1 MPMAGT
7 MAEAGLAP
15 RSLAGL
21 RVLVTRPRHQ
31 SDGLVSL
38 IEGHGGVAVRFPV
51 IEVVPVED
59 PGSLQAVRE
68 AFASLGDDDMT
79 IFVSPNAVEHGLALA
94 GDAAG
99 IRGTVAAVGART
111 AAALEAAGRARV
123 VCPTEGASSEALLAL
138 PELAAAAVAGSRIL
152 IVRGEGGRPVLGD
165 TLSKRGARVAYAEV
179 YRRERPG
186 SDPAGVAELG
196 AGGGIDAIV
205 VTSVE
210 GFENLFSAL
219 GQASSAWLRDAG
231 YVVASQR
238 VGEHGR
244 ELGVAEMP
252 LVAAGAD
259 DEALLEA
266 LLRWR
271 GKHPDTGS

>member
-1 MPMAGT
+1 MAGP
-7 MAEAGLAP
+7 MAEAGPAP
-15 RSLAGL
+15 CSLAGL

-38 IEGHGGVAVRFPV
+38 IEGHGGVAVRFPA
-51 IEVVPVED
+51 IEILPVED
-59 PGSLQAVRE
+59 PGMLQAARE
-68 AFASLGDDDMT
+68 AFAALGDGDVT

-94 GDAAG
+94 GGAAG
-99 IRGTVAAVGART
+99 IHGTVAAVGART
-111 AAALEAAGRARV
+111 AAALEAAGRTRV
-123 VCPTEGASSEALLAL
+123 LCPAEGASSEALLAL
-138 PELAAAAVAGSRIL
+138 PELATAAVTGSRIL

-179 YRRERPG
+179 YRRECPG

-196 AGGGIDAIV
+196 AAGGIDAVV

-219 GQASSAWLRDAG
+219 GGASAAWLREAG
-231 YVVASQR
+231 YVVASRR

-244 ELGVAEMP
+244 KLGVAEMP

-259 DEALLEA
+259 DEAMLEA

-271 GKHPDTGS
+271 GMHPGTGT